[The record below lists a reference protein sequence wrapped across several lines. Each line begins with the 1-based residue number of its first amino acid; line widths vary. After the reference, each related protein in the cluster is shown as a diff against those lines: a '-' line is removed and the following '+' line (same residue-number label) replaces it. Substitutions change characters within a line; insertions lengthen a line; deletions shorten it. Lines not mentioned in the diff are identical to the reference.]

1 MKLILYTHIRTHAT
15 NNGGRYE
22 REKKKKAK
30 YSGLFPQ
37 NEHHIKVGA
46 KNWDQKSQGKGVIK

>member
-1 MKLILYTHIRTHAT
+1 MQPTMEGDMK
-15 NNGGRYE
+15 E
-22 REKKKKAK
+22 RRKKKAK